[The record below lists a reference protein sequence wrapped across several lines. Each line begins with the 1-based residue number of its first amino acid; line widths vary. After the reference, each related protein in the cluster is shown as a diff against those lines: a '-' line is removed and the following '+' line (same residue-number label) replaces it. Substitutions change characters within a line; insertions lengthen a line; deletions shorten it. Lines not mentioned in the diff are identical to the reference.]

1 MEGIYNGCA
10 PKAVTNADFMKI
22 LRHITGHKIG
32 LRAFNWMLEA
42 GAALIGT
49 ETELILKSRWVYPA
63 KLLQSGFSFKYNE
76 IEHALSEIVGKT
88 PRKKYHLF

>member
-1 MEGIYNGCA
+1 MEGVYNCSS
-10 PKAVTNADFMKI
+10 PNAVTNAEFMKT
-22 LRHITGHKIG
+22 LRRLTGHAVG

-49 ETELILKSRWVYPA
+49 ETELILKSRWVIPA

-76 IEHALSEIVGKT
+76 LEHALTEIIRNT
-88 PRKKYHLF
+88 PRTKYHLF